1 MHWIFKSFEAVLNR
15 SWQPVELIKI
25 ESGKTIVNFIHAQNI
40 HSHLLSDIRLR
51 SREATPADCS
61 SFVRPGIDISVLSS
75 FEYNKKS
82 RQSSPISTDA
92 RVNSVHRKPHKSD
105 QCSCRFKVNFYN
117 DQDSVGTEIRTLK
130 KEVSVIGIKQISIL
144 QRLQRNTCEGSLREN
159 DSSKFNLYMWDS
171 SEDCSSLPQSR
182 LLFGKF
188 LSDLSRFVTASSL
201 KKVSYVIRSV
211 QNKIVYEVM
220 GNDPNISG
228 PMNVLNFKS
237 CDDGKSGPKVN
248 KENQLTDAKG
258 KNAVDVLNHEPYN
271 ESPLSCDEEGGY
283 NVSSGHVNNFCTKKF
298 KRRRL
303 CKELMDL
310 ITLWEA
316 IQSKEGVQKK
326 TTNSIDDH
334 EEQDHKGGRM
344 LNADACEEV
353 IDAYMDNFD
362 SLPTEEDPTISEER
376 QFEQEKEN
384 VSEKGDEVE
393 NPDDLADMWEEMETA
408 LTSSYLLDG
417 NEGANGDEVLADTNK
432 ECKHDYRLDEQ
443 IGIYCRTC
451 GFVKTEIRYI
461 SEPIVER
468 LKWYEQKKQRS
479 EDTEQVDEDVNNDTF
494 STDATD
500 LGEPISKENDSVWE
514 LIPELKENMHAH
526 QKKAFEFL
534 WKNIAGSMEQ
544 SLMEEKSNTSGGCVI
559 SHAPGAGKTFLIIS
573 FLVSY
578 LKLFPEKRPLVLAPK
593 TTLYTWQKEFE
604 KWNIPMPV
612 YLIHSSQTQRHSMTP
627 KSVVLPGVSNSNGV
641 KHDFDC
647 LQKIKS
653 WNSHPSV
660 LVMGYSSFLALMRT
674 EDKKNSHR
682 KRTAKALRESP
693 GLLILD
699 EGHNPRSTT
708 SKLRK
713 CLMDLPAALR
723 ILLSGTLFQNNFG
736 EYFNTLC
743 LARPKFIHEV
753 LEELDSKYRRGK
765 LEEEVPHLLEARARK
780 FFLEN
785 IEKKINSNI
794 DAEKMKGIDVLRKI
808 TNGFIDVY
816 DGGSSSDTLPGLQIY
831 TLLVNASDEQ
841 HEIVQKLQKKMVGS
855 TGYSLE
861 VELLITLG
869 SIHPW
874 LIKTAESCAAKFF
887 SEEELERLEQN
898 KFALRK
904 GSKVRF
910 VLSLISRVMRKEKVL
925 IFCHNLAP
933 VRFLIELFENHFRWK
948 NGKEILQL
956 TGEQDFFERTNVI
969 DKFEDRCGDSKILL
983 ASINACAEGISLT
996 AASRVIFLDSEWN
1009 PSKTKQAIARAF
1021 RPGQEKM
1028 VYVYHLLMTGSME
1041 EDKYRRTTW
1050 KEWVSCMIFSEEL
1063 VEDPSK
1069 WQAEKIE
1076 DDILR
1081 EMVEEDKSKLI
1092 HMIMKNEKTSTS

>member
-1 MHWIFKSFEAVLNR
+1 M
-15 SWQPVELIKI
+15 
-25 ESGKTIVNFIHAQNI
+25 
-40 HSHLLSDIRLR
+40 
-51 SREATPADCS
+51 
-61 SFVRPGIDISVLSS
+61 
-75 FEYNKKS
+75 
-82 RQSSPISTDA
+82 
-92 RVNSVHRKPHKSD
+92 
-105 QCSCRFKVNFYN
+105 
-117 DQDSVGTEIRTLK
+117 
-130 KEVSVIGIKQISIL
+130 
-144 QRLQRNTCEGSLREN
+144 
-159 DSSKFNLYMWDS
+159 
-171 SEDCSSLPQSR
+171 
-182 LLFGKF
+182 
-188 LSDLSRFVTASSL
+188 
-201 KKVSYVIRSV
+201 
-211 QNKIVYEVM
+211 
-220 GNDPNISG
+220 
-228 PMNVLNFKS
+228 
-237 CDDGKSGPKVN
+237 
-248 KENQLTDAKG
+248 
-258 KNAVDVLNHEPYN
+258 
-271 ESPLSCDEEGGY
+271 
-283 NVSSGHVNNFCTKKF
+283 
-298 KRRRL
+298 
-303 CKELMDL
+303 
-310 ITLWEA
+310 
-316 IQSKEGVQKK
+316 
-326 TTNSIDDH
+326 
-334 EEQDHKGGRM
+334 
-344 LNADACEEV
+344 
-353 IDAYMDNFD
+353 
-362 SLPTEEDPTISEER
+362 
-376 QFEQEKEN
+376 
-384 VSEKGDEVE
+384 
-393 NPDDLADMWEEMETA
+393 
-408 LTSSYLLDG
+408 
-417 NEGANGDEVLADTNK
+417 
-432 ECKHDYRLDEQ
+432 
-443 IGIYCRTC
+443 
-451 GFVKTEIRYI
+451 
-461 SEPIVER
+461 ER

-479 EDTEQVDEDVNNDTF
+479 EDTEQVDEDDNNDTF

-500 LGEPISKENDSVWE
+500 LGEPISKENDTVWK

-534 WKNIAGSMEQ
+534 WKNIAGSMDQ
-544 SLMEEKSNTSGGCVI
+544 SLMKEKSDTSGGCVI

-573 FLVSY
+573 FLASY

-612 YLIHSSQTQRHSMTP
+612 YLIHSSRTQRHSTTP
-627 KSVVLPGVSNSNGV
+627 KSMVLPGVSNSNGV
-641 KHDFDC
+641 KHDLDC
-647 LQKIKS
+647 LRKIKS

-674 EDKKNSHR
+674 EGKKNSHR
-682 KRTAKALRESP
+682 KRMAVALRESP

-699 EGHNPRSTT
+699 EGHNPRSTK
-708 SKLRK
+708 SKLRE
-713 CLMDLPAALR
+713 CIMNLPAALR

-753 LEELDSKYRRGK
+753 LEELDSKYRKGK
-765 LEEEVPHLLEARARK
+765 LEEEAPHLLEARARK

-794 DAEKMKGIDVLRKI
+794 DAQKMKGLDVLRKI

-816 DGGSSSDTLPGLQIY
+816 DSGSSSDTLPGLQIY

-841 HEIVQKLQKKMVGS
+841 HELVQKLQKKVNAAEILQKKMAGC
-855 TGYSLE
+855 TGYPLE

-874 LIKTAESCAAKFF
+874 LIKTAETCADKFF
-887 SEEELERLEQN
+887 SEEELKGLRQT
-898 KFALRK
+898 KFDWRK

-910 VLSLISRVMRKEKVL
+910 VLSLISRVMSKEKVL

-933 VRFLIELFENHFRWK
+933 VKFLLELFENHFQWE

-956 TGEQDFFERTNVI
+956 TGEKGFFERTNVI
-969 DKFEDRCGDSKILL
+969 DKFEDRCSGSKILL

-1076 DDILR
+1076 DEILR
-1081 EMVEEDKSKLI
+1081 EMVEEDQSKLI